1 MSSNISTRRM
11 TRTTRVT
18 AAKDIENANA
28 RPNRISTRA
37 KPPSSSA
44 TAGMVSTTGIVTRAT
59 GATAASKAKAV
70 TIPTDPKVVASVKRK
85 REALGEVT
93 SLVTNNRSRPLAGK
107 GKVKEEKFDGV
118 VLNKTKTT
126 LARQPLRTVAS
137 TRQATKV
144 ANKTETSEKIK
155 EYTDSREDRNENA
168 MVVDPPA
175 RASLPSLAVRRLLLK
190 QPVDAKTGGESHRR
204 VSSQPLPVE
213 REKDDEEA
221 ARACKK
227 LRTSSEPP
235 EEEPPALDAAQLH
248 AEEEEAASR
257 IAADLEADI
266 EEPEADPDGPD
277 WEDLDADDVDD
288 PLMVSE
294 YVSEIFNYMKE
305 LELTTLPNPNYMES
319 QKELAWRMRGVLAD
333 WLIQVHYRFH
343 LQAETLFLCINI
355 MDRFL
360 SARLVSLAKLQL
372 VGITCMFISAKVEEI
387 LSPSVNH
394 FHMIA
399 ESTYTEAEILQAER
413 YILKT
418 LDWNLSYPNPMHYLR
433 RVSKADNYNVEVRT
447 LAKYLLEIQCVEW
460 RLVAAPP
467 SLVAAASTWLAR
479 LVLGHDYWT
488 PNLAHYSS
496 YPESA
501 LLPTANIILNYCL
514 RPIRHESLFKKYA
527 GKRFM
532 KVSVRMREWVLE
544 RWPEETHV
552 DLSKELPRLKAE
564 IRISRQAA
572 ALRRQGFEAEEDVE
586 VEQVLAGQGR

>member
-1 MSSNISTRRM
+1 M

-18 AAKDIENANA
+18 TTKDNENANA
-28 RPNRISTRA
+28 RPSRISTRA
-37 KPPSSSA
+37 KPLISTSA
-44 TAGMVSTTGIVTRAT
+44 TTALTAGNVTRAT
-59 GATAASKAKAV
+59 GATAASKAKAINTSADTKIV
-70 TIPTDPKVVASVKRK
+70 TSAKRK

-118 VLNKTKTT
+118 VLNKSKTSVS
-126 LARQPLRTVAS
+126 RQPLRTVAG
-137 TRQATKV
+137 TRQTTRTSGVTTKAENLETV
-144 ANKTETSEKIK
+144 TEHTEVHG
-155 EYTDSREDRNENA
+155 ERDENA
-168 MVVDPPA
+168 MAVDPPMK
-175 RASLPSLAVRRLLLK
+175 PPMHSLAVRRSLIHK
-190 QPVDAKTGGESHRR
+190 HGQSTKVEVHRR
-204 VSSQPLPVE
+204 VSSQPTAFVK
-213 REKDDEEA
+213 REKDEDN
-221 ARACKK
+221 RACKK
-227 LRTSSEPP
+227 IRTSSEAP
-235 EEEPPALDAAQLH
+235 EEQEPPPLDAAQLH
-248 AEEEEAASR
+248 AAEEEAALR
-257 IAADLEADI
+257 IAAQLEADV
-266 EEPEADPDGPD
+266 EELEADPDGPD
-277 WEDLDADDVDD
+277 WEDLDIDDMDD

-294 YVSEIFNYMKE
+294 YVNDIFNYMKK

-343 LQAETLFLCINI
+343 LQAETLFLSVNI

-360 SARLVSLAKLQL
+360 SARVVSLAKLQL
-372 VGITCMFISAKVEEI
+372 VGVTCMFIAAKVEEI
-387 LSPSVNH
+387 LSPSVTH
-394 FHMIA
+394 FLMCA

-447 LAKYLLEIQCVEW
+447 LAKYFMEIQCVEW

-467 SLVAAASTWLAR
+467 SLMAAASIWLAR
-479 LVLGHDYWT
+479 IVLGHEHWT

-501 LLPTANIILNYCL
+501 LVPTANIILNYCL
-514 RPIRHESLFKKYA
+514 RPIRHESLYKKYA

-532 KVSVRMREWVLE
+532 KVSIKTRDWVLE
-544 RWPEETHV
+544 HWPEETHV
-552 DLSKELPRLKAE
+552 ELTKDLPRLKAE

-572 ALRRQGFEAEEDVE
+572 ALRRHGVDAEEDVE
-586 VEQVLAGQGR
+586 VEQVLIGGH